1 MQTRIENGA
10 GPRFTGLG
18 VWNVYFIIA
27 FALAAF
33 GYIELNLLGNAL
45 LMAWLLLPVGPKWLR
60 ILRGTLGVAA
70 AAVLLYSESWLPGVD
85 SILANKGGIAGFS
98 LLYMAEFALD
108 FINVKMVGWG
118 LLVFLGYFLVR
129 RYVRVTFFTIVYFLG
144 AVTMPWVQSILPE
157 RAPVVT
163 ADAGGQTNEAAAPA
177 KTGKADAKAVGEWYD
192 AFLAYEHDRRAR
204 FPNGLS
210 EKDTP
215 FDILLLSICSVS
227 NDDLAVSQLDQHPLF
242 KEFNI
247 RFDSFNAATAYSGP
261 ALLRL
266 LNGACGQPS
275 HSELYGERRPEC
287 EIMMRLGTLGYS
299 QRLLMDHSG
308 EYDNFLQSMRDKAG
322 VTATLD
328 NAKYPTRYMGFDD
341 EEIADSLAVLRHW
354 QRTQV
359 KSKAGR
365 TATLIN
371 FIALHDGNRL
381 PGRGR
386 AEPFKPRAQEMFDN
400 IRTFLRE
407 LERSGRKTMVV
418 IVPEHGAAVRGDKIQ
433 VPRLRDI
440 PTMRISRVPVMVKFV
455 GLKGMPNEPIHV
467 TGNTSYLALTS
478 LIGKTLETDYF
489 SKDGGTVPLE
499 QLVHDLPQTNPVS
512 ENGTVQTLEYQG
524 REYFRQGPR
533 TPVCVPG
540 LLPPDSPFRLM
551 RNACSDCS
559 RS

>member
-27 FALAAF
+27 FTLAAF

-287 EIMMRLGTLGYS
+287 EIMTRLGTLGYS

-524 REYFRQGPR
+524 REYFRQNGGEWKPY
-533 TPVCVPG
+533 G
-540 LLPPDSPFRLM
+540 G
-551 RNACSDCS
+551 
-559 RS
+559 

>member
-287 EIMMRLGTLGYS
+287 EIMTRLGTLGYS
-299 QRLLMDHSG
+299 QLLLMDHSG

-524 REYFRQGPR
+524 REYFRQNGGEWKPY
-533 TPVCVPG
+533 G
-540 LLPPDSPFRLM
+540 G
-551 RNACSDCS
+551 
-559 RS
+559 

>member
-287 EIMMRLGTLGYS
+287 EIMTRLGTLGYS

-512 ENGTVQTLEYQG
+512 ENGTVQTLEYKG
-524 REYFRQGPR
+524 REYFRQNGGEWKPY
-533 TPVCVPG
+533 G
-540 LLPPDSPFRLM
+540 G
-551 RNACSDCS
+551 
-559 RS
+559 

>member
-287 EIMMRLGTLGYS
+287 EIMTRLGTLGYS

-512 ENGTVQTLEYQG
+512 ENGPVQTLEYQG
-524 REYFRQGPR
+524 REYFRQNGGEWKPY
-533 TPVCVPG
+533 G
-540 LLPPDSPFRLM
+540 G
-551 RNACSDCS
+551 
-559 RS
+559 

>member
-157 RAPVVT
+157 RAPDVT

-287 EIMMRLGTLGYS
+287 EIMTRLGTLGYS

-524 REYFRQGPR
+524 REYFRQNGGEWKPY
-533 TPVCVPG
+533 G
-540 LLPPDSPFRLM
+540 G
-551 RNACSDCS
+551 
-559 RS
+559 

>member
-287 EIMMRLGTLGYS
+287 EIMTRLGTLGYS

-489 SKDGGTVPLE
+489 SKDSGTVPLE

-524 REYFRQGPR
+524 REYFRQNGGEWKPY
-533 TPVCVPG
+533 G
-540 LLPPDSPFRLM
+540 G
-551 RNACSDCS
+551 
-559 RS
+559 

>member
-60 ILRGTLGVAA
+60 ILRGTLGVAV

-287 EIMMRLGTLGYS
+287 EIMTRLGTLGYS

-524 REYFRQGPR
+524 REYFRQNGGEWKPY
-533 TPVCVPG
+533 G
-540 LLPPDSPFRLM
+540 G
-551 RNACSDCS
+551 
-559 RS
+559 

>member
-287 EIMMRLGTLGYS
+287 EIMTRLGTLGYS

-524 REYFRQGPR
+524 REYFRQNGGGGKPY
-533 TPVCVPG
+533 G
-540 LLPPDSPFRLM
+540 G
-551 RNACSDCS
+551 
-559 RS
+559 

>member
-70 AAVLLYSESWLPGVD
+70 AAVLLYSESWLPGID

-287 EIMMRLGTLGYS
+287 EIMTRLGTLGYS

-524 REYFRQGPR
+524 REYFRQNGGEWKPY
-533 TPVCVPG
+533 G
-540 LLPPDSPFRLM
+540 G
-551 RNACSDCS
+551 
-559 RS
+559 

>member
-287 EIMMRLGTLGYS
+287 EIMTRLGTLGYS

-478 LIGKTLETDYF
+478 LIGKMLETDYF
-489 SKDGGTVPLE
+489 AKDGGTVPLE

-524 REYFRQGPR
+524 REYFRQNGGEWKPY
-533 TPVCVPG
+533 G
-540 LLPPDSPFRLM
+540 G
-551 RNACSDCS
+551 
-559 RS
+559 

>member
-163 ADAGGQTNEAAAPA
+163 ADAGSQTNEAAAPA

-287 EIMMRLGTLGYS
+287 EIMTRLGTLGYS

-524 REYFRQGPR
+524 REYFRQNGGEWKPY
-533 TPVCVPG
+533 G
-540 LLPPDSPFRLM
+540 G
-551 RNACSDCS
+551 
-559 RS
+559 

>member
-287 EIMMRLGTLGYS
+287 EIMTRLGTLGYS

-499 QLVHDLPQTNPVS
+499 QLVHDLPQTNSVS

-524 REYFRQGPR
+524 REYFRQNGGEWKPY
-533 TPVCVPG
+533 G
-540 LLPPDSPFRLM
+540 G
-551 RNACSDCS
+551 
-559 RS
+559 

>member
-287 EIMMRLGTLGYS
+287 EIMTRLGTLGYS

-386 AEPFKPRAQEMFDN
+386 AEPFKLRAQEMFDN

-512 ENGTVQTLEYQG
+512 ENGTVQTLEYLG
-524 REYFRQGPR
+524 REYFRQNGGEWKPY
-533 TPVCVPG
+533 G
-540 LLPPDSPFRLM
+540 G
-551 RNACSDCS
+551 
-559 RS
+559 

>member
-177 KTGKADAKAVGEWYD
+177 KPGKADAKAVGEWYD

-287 EIMMRLGTLGYS
+287 EIMTRLGTLGYS

-524 REYFRQGPR
+524 REYFRQNGGEWKPY
-533 TPVCVPG
+533 G
-540 LLPPDSPFRLM
+540 G
-551 RNACSDCS
+551 
-559 RS
+559 

>member
-85 SILANKGGIAGFS
+85 SILANKGGISGFS

-287 EIMMRLGTLGYS
+287 EIMTRLGTLGYS

-524 REYFRQGPR
+524 REYFRQNGGEWKPY
-533 TPVCVPG
+533 G
-540 LLPPDSPFRLM
+540 G
-551 RNACSDCS
+551 
-559 RS
+559 

>member
-163 ADAGGQTNEAAAPA
+163 ADAGGQTNESPAPA

-287 EIMMRLGTLGYS
+287 EIMTRLGTLGYS

-524 REYFRQGPR
+524 REYFRQNGGEWKPY
-533 TPVCVPG
+533 G
-540 LLPPDSPFRLM
+540 G
-551 RNACSDCS
+551 
-559 RS
+559 

>member
-287 EIMMRLGTLGYS
+287 EIMTRLGTLGYS

-359 KSKAGR
+359 KLKAGR

-524 REYFRQGPR
+524 REYFRQNGGEWKPY
-533 TPVCVPG
+533 G
-540 LLPPDSPFRLM
+540 G
-551 RNACSDCS
+551 
-559 RS
+559 

>member
-287 EIMMRLGTLGYS
+287 EIMTRLGTLGYS
-299 QRLLMDHSG
+299 QRLMMGHSG

-524 REYFRQGPR
+524 REYFRQNGGEWKPY
-533 TPVCVPG
+533 G
-540 LLPPDSPFRLM
+540 G
-551 RNACSDCS
+551 
-559 RS
+559 

>member
-163 ADAGGQTNEAAAPA
+163 ADTGGQTNEAAAPA

-287 EIMMRLGTLGYS
+287 EIMTRLGTLGYS

-524 REYFRQGPR
+524 REYFRQNGGEWKPY
-533 TPVCVPG
+533 G
-540 LLPPDSPFRLM
+540 G
-551 RNACSDCS
+551 
-559 RS
+559 

>member
-177 KTGKADAKAVGEWYD
+177 KTGKADVKAVGEWYD

-287 EIMMRLGTLGYS
+287 EIMTRLGTLGYS

-341 EEIADSLAVLRHW
+341 EEIADSMAVLRHW

-524 REYFRQGPR
+524 REYFRQNGGEWKPY
-533 TPVCVPG
+533 G
-540 LLPPDSPFRLM
+540 G
-551 RNACSDCS
+551 
-559 RS
+559 

>member
-108 FINVKMVGWG
+108 FINVKMVGGG

-287 EIMMRLGTLGYS
+287 EIMTRLGTLGYS

-524 REYFRQGPR
+524 REYFRQNGGEWKPY
-533 TPVCVPG
+533 G
-540 LLPPDSPFRLM
+540 G
-551 RNACSDCS
+551 
-559 RS
+559 

>member
-129 RYVRVTFFTIVYFLG
+129 RYVRVTFFTIIYFLG

-287 EIMMRLGTLGYS
+287 EIMTRLGTLGYS

-524 REYFRQGPR
+524 REYFRQNGGEWKPY
-533 TPVCVPG
+533 G
-540 LLPPDSPFRLM
+540 G
-551 RNACSDCS
+551 
-559 RS
+559 

>member
-287 EIMMRLGTLGYS
+287 EIMTRLGTLGYS

-386 AEPFKPRAQEMFDN
+386 AEPFKPRAHEMFDN

-524 REYFRQGPR
+524 REYFRQNGGEWKPY
-533 TPVCVPG
+533 G
-540 LLPPDSPFRLM
+540 G
-551 RNACSDCS
+551 
-559 RS
+559 

>member
-287 EIMMRLGTLGYS
+287 EIMTRLGTLGYS

-341 EEIADSLAVLRHW
+341 EEIADSLTVLRHW

-524 REYFRQGPR
+524 REYFRQNGGEWKPY
-533 TPVCVPG
+533 G
-540 LLPPDSPFRLM
+540 G
-551 RNACSDCS
+551 
-559 RS
+559 

>member
-204 FPNGLS
+204 FPIGLS

-242 KEFNI
+242 KEVNI
-247 RFDSFNAATAYSGP
+247 RIDSFNAATAYSGP

-287 EIMMRLGTLGYS
+287 EIMTRLGTLGYS

-499 QLVHDLPQTNPVS
+499 QLVHDLPQTNPAS

-524 REYFRQGPR
+524 REYFRQNGGEWKPY
-533 TPVCVPG
+533 G
-540 LLPPDSPFRLM
+540 G
-551 RNACSDCS
+551 
-559 RS
+559 

>member
-177 KTGKADAKAVGEWYD
+177 KTGKADTKAVGEWYD

-287 EIMMRLGTLGYS
+287 EIMTRLGTLGYS

-499 QLVHDLPQTNPVS
+499 QLVHDLPQTNSVS

-524 REYFRQGPR
+524 REYFRQNGGEWKPY
-533 TPVCVPG
+533 G
-540 LLPPDSPFRLM
+540 G
-551 RNACSDCS
+551 
-559 RS
+559 

>member
-287 EIMMRLGTLGYS
+287 EIMTRLGTLGYS

-371 FIALHDGNRL
+371 FLALHDGNRL

-524 REYFRQGPR
+524 REYFRQNGGEWKPY
-533 TPVCVPG
+533 G
-540 LLPPDSPFRLM
+540 G
-551 RNACSDCS
+551 
-559 RS
+559 

>member
-287 EIMMRLGTLGYS
+287 EIMTRLSTLGYS

-524 REYFRQGPR
+524 REYFRQNGGEWKPY
-533 TPVCVPG
+533 G
-540 LLPPDSPFRLM
+540 G
-551 RNACSDCS
+551 
-559 RS
+559 

>member
-33 GYIELNLLGNAL
+33 GYIELNLLGNVL

-287 EIMMRLGTLGYS
+287 EIMTRLGTLGYS

-524 REYFRQGPR
+524 REYFRQNGGEWKPY
-533 TPVCVPG
+533 G
-540 LLPPDSPFRLM
+540 G
-551 RNACSDCS
+551 
-559 RS
+559 

>member
-287 EIMMRLGTLGYS
+287 EIMTRLGTLGYS

-440 PTMRISRVPVMVKFV
+440 PTMRISRVPVIVKFV

-524 REYFRQGPR
+524 REYFRQNGGEWKPY
-533 TPVCVPG
+533 G
-540 LLPPDSPFRLM
+540 G
-551 RNACSDCS
+551 
-559 RS
+559 

>member
-45 LMAWLLLPVGPKWLR
+45 LMAWLLLPVGPKGLR

-287 EIMMRLGTLGYS
+287 EIMTRLGTLGYS

-524 REYFRQGPR
+524 REYFRQNGGEWKPY
-533 TPVCVPG
+533 G
-540 LLPPDSPFRLM
+540 G
-551 RNACSDCS
+551 
-559 RS
+559 

>member
-227 NDDLAVSQLDQHPLF
+227 NDDPAVSQLDQHPLF

-287 EIMMRLGTLGYS
+287 EIMTRLGTLGYS

-524 REYFRQGPR
+524 REYFRQNGGEWKPY
-533 TPVCVPG
+533 G
-540 LLPPDSPFRLM
+540 G
-551 RNACSDCS
+551 
-559 RS
+559 

>member
-204 FPNGLS
+204 FPNGVS

-287 EIMMRLGTLGYS
+287 EIMTRLGTLGYS

-524 REYFRQGPR
+524 REYFRQNGGEWKPY
-533 TPVCVPG
+533 G
-540 LLPPDSPFRLM
+540 G
-551 RNACSDCS
+551 
-559 RS
+559 

>member
-287 EIMMRLGTLGYS
+287 EIMTRLGTLGYS

-512 ENGTVQTLEYQG
+512 ENGTVQTLEYLG
-524 REYFRQGPR
+524 REYFRQNGGEWKPY
-533 TPVCVPG
+533 G
-540 LLPPDSPFRLM
+540 G
-551 RNACSDCS
+551 
-559 RS
+559 

>member
-287 EIMMRLGTLGYS
+287 EIMTRLGTLGYS

-499 QLVHDLPQTNPVS
+499 QLVHDLPQINPVS

-524 REYFRQGPR
+524 REYFRQNGGEWKPY
-533 TPVCVPG
+533 G
-540 LLPPDSPFRLM
+540 G
-551 RNACSDCS
+551 
-559 RS
+559 